1 MTPTSSRPRVS
12 RWYLV
17 LFAMLYALQG
27 VVVAYF
33 FNFNQ
38 GYMRAAQPPVP
49 VERIGWVQTLATV
62 PLILKF
68 LGGPLSDSVNL
79 LGLGHRKPYIVLG
92 LIVQSIGLVGLTQLD
107 PGTQLGLFTA
117 VAIITVAGLALYDT
131 CCDGMVIDVTPPE
144 DRQRVQGTLVASR
157 FLATMV
163 CSWVF
168 GRWLE
173 ITGNGPGRADG
184 VLLACAAFGLVPLVV
199 MLVLPEPQRALDAE
213 RFQWKAL
220 GALIRPRALLLLAF
234 GALYSTVSFGVEINL
249 RSYYDEKQFGE
260 GQIGTFASLRYLGR
274 AVGAIALP
282 LLALRLGRRGTLLVG
297 VLALAIT
304 TAGQVFVGGSVM
316 AVVWGFLFGAANGW
330 NDALFNVMCMEASD
344 PRMAASTYALFMA
357 VSNVG
362 AAGGG
367 IFSSSVGAVGRFEP
381 VFLAASLVL
390 LFALP
395 LVRPLSRP
403 APPPDS
409 ETETRPDADVVA

>member
-1 MTPTSSRPRVS
+1 MTPATARHRVS

-17 LFAMLYALQG
+17 LFSMLYALQG

-49 VERIGWVQTLATV
+49 VEQIGWVQTLATV

-79 LGLGHRKPYIVLG
+79 LGLGHRKPYILLG
-92 LIVQSIGLVGLTQLD
+92 LIVQSLGLVGLTWVD

-117 VAIITVAGLALYDT
+117 VAVITVVGLALYDT

-144 DRQRVQGTLVASR
+144 DRQRVQGTLVAAR
-157 FLATMV
+157 FLATMI
-163 CSWVF
+163 CSWGF

-184 VLLACAAFGLVPLVV
+184 VLISCALFGLAPLVL
-199 MLVLPEPQRALDAE
+199 MLTLPEPKRAPDAE
-213 RFQWKAL
+213 HFRWEAL
-220 GALIRPRALLLLAF
+220 RVLIRPRALLLLAF
-234 GALYSTVSFGVEINL
+234 GALYATVSYGVEINL
-249 RSYYDEKQFGE
+249 RPFYDERRFGE
-260 GQIGTFASLRYLGR
+260 GEIGTFASLRYLGR
-274 AVGAIALP
+274 AVGAVALP
-282 LLALRLGRRGTLLVG
+282 LLAFRLRRRGTLLVG
-297 VLALAIT
+297 VVSLVVT
-304 TAGQVFVGGSVM
+304 TAGQAFVGDGVT
-316 AVVWGFLFGAANGW
+316 AAAWGFLFGAANGW
-330 NDALFNVMCMEASD
+330 NDALFNVLCMEASD

-357 VSNVG
+357 VSNIG

-367 IFSSSVGAVGRFEP
+367 IFSSSVAAVGRFEP
-381 VFLAASLVL
+381 VFLAAAVVL

-395 LVRPLSRP
+395 LIRPLSRP
-403 APPPDS
+403 APTP
-409 ETETRPDADVVA
+409 ETETRP